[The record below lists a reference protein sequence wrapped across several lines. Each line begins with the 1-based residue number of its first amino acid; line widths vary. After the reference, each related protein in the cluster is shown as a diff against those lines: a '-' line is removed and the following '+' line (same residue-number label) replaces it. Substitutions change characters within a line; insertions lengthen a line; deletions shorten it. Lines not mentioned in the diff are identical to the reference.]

1 MRRIILSTMSLFI
14 LAMSATAQPQNF
26 KWLRNVTQQTVRD
39 YNDGLSA
46 YYENGKWGFINTLGV
61 VIIQPQ
67 YDEVK
72 DFVNGFCLVSNDGRW
87 GIISKD
93 GKTVHQCIYDS
104 ISDIDSE
111 VALAKAGPDS
121 YYIYLNGK
129 KKRLGK
135 EYTFYPYSEGF
146 ARIKNN
152 KNGKWGYIDTK
163 GVFRIDASY
172 DFASD
177 FKGGHALVARGG
189 KSWSINKSGDRKGFN
204 YTADNTAVL
213 LENGTAYIKRNNG
226 DIKIFLDKSLTR
238 IREYA
243 EIGEFHDE
251 LARVKDSKGNIYYI
265 NPKGE
270 TMINAKAFDDAGDF
284 SEGKAWVR
292 KNGKYGYINTSGRLV
307 IDTLFTYASNFNNN
321 LAYVAIGQRQGVIRD
336 VPDNRITPK
345 IEITGVSISDN
356 SGNGT
361 VEVEEDFQISF
372 SIKNTGNEILNKG
385 KVTITG
391 DETQSGWFSYEERSI
406 DVGNLKPG
414 ETRKFSFSGKANTD
428 LITEKIN
435 VALRGEGDNMF
446 QQPVVPFAFDAA
458 GISASK
464 PILETYWV
472 YNLDHSPLT
481 PGQEATLKMT
491 VRNDG
496 TDMAK
501 DVTVNLNWPDGVDY
515 KDKVITIPSIAPNE
529 FEEITTTF
537 TVSDSDYEN
546 YNQEFS
552 IVADIE
558 EFTHKR
564 KDVKYITFQTGR
576 RNMLTNVMSGV
587 TAMQN
592 FAQDSQQRPARRK
605 ESELVIGLEQMTE
618 FSNNRFALIIG
629 NEDYNTYKQDATY
642 QPDVEFAERDAET
655 FAKFAQNMMGVKKEN
670 VILVKNAT
678 YAQMRTNLDKITK
691 LAKNSTGEMEL
702 IVYYAGHGQV
712 DGETKDS
719 YLIPV
724 DVSITSPK
732 SGLRLEDFYA
742 TLSSCNAKRTMV
754 FMDACYSGVGRGIV
768 IRPKEVPVK
777 GNLIVMTATSS
788 TQRSMPYQEKSHGLF
803 TYYLLKTLKEAGAG
817 VTIGDLFNEVSE
829 TVRTKSILVNNMEQT
844 PELLNGPDIDSDWHN
859 WTF

>member
-1 MRRIILSTMSLFI
+1 MRGFIISVACAIISMHTCF
-14 LAMSATAQPQNF
+14 AQPQNF

-46 YYENGKWGFINTLGV
+46 YYENGKWGFINTGGAV
-61 VIIQPQ
+61 AIQPQ

-72 DFVNGFCLVSNDGRW
+72 DFVNGYCLVAQDGRW

-93 GKTVHQCIYDS
+93 GKTIHQCIYDS
-104 ISDIDSE
+104 ISEIDSDI
-111 VALAKAGPDS
+111 ALAKAGPDS
-121 YYIYLNGK
+121 YYIYLDGK
-129 KKRLGK
+129 KKLLSK
-135 EYTFYPYSEGF
+135 EYTFHPYSEGY
-146 ARIKNN
+146 ARIKSN

-177 FKGGHALVARGG
+177 FKGGHALVSKGD
-189 KSWSINKSGDRKGFN
+189 KSWSINKSGDRKGFD

-213 LENGTAYIKRNNG
+213 LENGTAYVKRNNG
-226 DIKIFLDKSLTR
+226 DVNIFLDKSLSR

-251 LARVKDSKGNIYYI
+251 LARVKDAKGNIAFI

-270 TMINAKAFDDAGDF
+270 MVINARVYDDVGDF
-284 SEGKAWVR
+284 SEGKAWVK
-292 KNGKYGYINTSGRLV
+292 KNGKYGYINTEGRLV

-321 LAYVAIGQRQGVIRD
+321 LAYVAIGQRQGVIRNATGNKIN
-336 VPDNRITPK
+336 PN
-345 IEITGVSISDN
+345 IEISGVSISDN

-372 SIKNTGNEILNKG
+372 NIKNTGNEILRKAS
-385 KVTITG
+385 VTIAG
-391 DETQSGWFSYEERSI
+391 DETQSGWFSYDERSI
-406 DVGNLKPG
+406 EVGDLNPG
-414 ETRKFSFSGKANTD
+414 ESKVFSFKGKANTS
-428 LITEKIN
+428 LITEDIN
-435 VALRGEGDNMF
+435 IALRGEGDNAF
-446 QQPVVPFAFDAA
+446 NQAVVPFTFAAA

-464 PILETYWV
+464 PVLETYWV

-481 PGQEATLKMT
+481 PGQEATLKLT

-496 TDMAK
+496 KDMAK
-501 DVTVNLNWPDGVDY
+501 DVTVSLSWPDGVDY

-537 TVSDSDYEN
+537 TVADNDYEN
-546 YNQEFS
+546 YDREFS

-558 EFTHKR
+558 EFTHMR

-592 FAQDSQQRPARRK
+592 FAQDTQRPARRK
-605 ESELVIGLEQMTE
+605 ESELVIGLEQMTALTD
-618 FSNNRFALIIG
+618 NRFALIIG

-655 FAKFAQNMMGVKKEN
+655 FAKFAEAMMGVKKEN

-691 LAKNSTGEMEL
+691 LAKNSTGDLEL

-732 SGLRLEDFYA
+732 SGLKLEEFYA

-803 TYYLLKTLKEAGAG
+803 TYYLLKTMKEAGAG
-817 VTIGDLFNEVSE
+817 VTIGDLFNEVSS

-844 PELLNGPDIDSDWHN
+844 PELLNGPDIDSDWKN